1 LEEGRRRTEA
11 ASSSTARDRSVR
23 PAGPSSP
30 RRPDPLEPD
39 LIDAIGAGLLGR
51 YYGVAYDPA
60 GVAGSTTAADAAG
73 PVETEVIDLRTP
85 RPRRS
90 REVRA
95 RWHAFRAYWN
105 GHALSMVGDHLTL
118 VALPIAADRLTHSA
132 LWVGLVVFAETLATV
147 LFGVVAGTFTDRR
160 TSRPLMI
167 AADLGRALVLAG
179 VVVLVQVGHYP
190 VLLLVVASFLLG
202 VMRLLFDGAHSA
214 FVARLVPDELDVRS
228 NNRLVLAENLGSTI
242 GPLLAGAIIHFRLGL
257 AFAVDGLTFVLSAV
271 AIGHVGRILRTRR
284 ITLADGPRHDG
295 TSTGT
300 GRRAFRRDASMT
312 LRLIRSRPVFVRAL
326 VMAAAFNL
334 CALPVGQQFVTLARE
349 SLHLSAFGIGAMFAL
364 CGVAGIATAPFV
376 ERDPRIRPGLL
387 PAATGAI
394 GAVVFAVG
402 VAPSRW
408 TVGLAFVVGGVTFT
422 FFMTHWAA
430 LRQRIFPPHQQGRV
444 ALAARAVMWST
455 VLVGSVLTGWL
466 SDAVNPEAMW
476 LGCGAAGLAAAA
488 WGIAAGLP
496 RDTVD

>member
-11 ASSSTARDRSVR
+11 ASPSTERDRSAD
-23 PAGPSSP
+23 PPSP
-30 RRPDPLEPD
+30 RRTDELEPD

-60 GVAGSTTAADAAG
+60 GVAGATSARDAAG
-73 PVETEVIDLRTP
+73 AVETEVIDLRTP
-85 RPRRS
+85 RPRRA

-160 TSRPLMI
+160 ASRPLMI
-167 AADLGRALVLAG
+167 GADLGRALVLAG

-190 VLLLVVASFLLG
+190 VVLLVVASFLLG

-242 GPLLAGAIIHFRLGL
+242 GPLLAGAIIHFQLGL
-257 AFAVDGLTFVLSAV
+257 AFAVDGLSFVLSAA
-271 AIGHVGRILRTRR
+271 AIVHVGRVLRTRR
-284 ITLADGPRHDG
+284 IALGDGPAHDDA
-295 TSTGT
+295 TSPAPRG
-300 GRRAFRRDASMT
+300 AFRRDAAET
-312 LRLIRSRPVFVRAL
+312 LRLIRSQPIFVRAL

-334 CALPVGQQFVTLARE
+334 CALPVGQQFVTLARV
-349 SLHLSAFGIGAMFAL
+349 SLRLSAFGIGAMFAL

-376 ERDPRIRPGLL
+376 ERDARIRPGLL

-394 GAVVFAVG
+394 GAVVFVVG

-408 TVGLAFVVGGVTFT
+408 TVGLAFVVGGVAFA

-444 ALAARAVMWST
+444 ALAARAGMWST

-466 SDAVNPEAMW
+466 SDAVSPEAMW

-488 WGIAAGLP
+488 WGLAAGLH